1 MLNCTLSAGFLR
13 WPNQGTDCPP
23 EKPQKA
29 VVPGRPG
36 PKNEVFFFSFKGDFI
51 FLQSALGDIAI
62 ASPRLLG
69 VCSASRFRRSCM
81 DPRTRGPWPPSTR
94 WTSCPRHARALQN
107 QGSLQKPKWPSAPVS
122 LRALS
127 PGSLDPTWQTET
139 PIYTPKAALDR
150 LGLLLYKPL
159 SNWKVKFPCTNL
171 RGWLLEC
178 STAVPSSPSAPPQ
191 RATFGQWMPL
201 RVI

>member
-94 WTSCPRHARALQN
+94 WTSCPSELVPPHSFSENHSPSPFRTSEETVSAGFWETARRVPLEA
-107 QGSLQKPKWPSAPVS
+107 
-122 LRALS
+122 
-127 PGSLDPTWQTET
+127 
-139 PIYTPKAALDR
+139 
-150 LGLLLYKPL
+150 LLYNVSPAQTVRKE
-159 SNWKVKFPCTNL
+159 FT
-171 RGWLLEC
+171 LE
-178 STAVPSSPSAPPQ
+178 
-191 RATFGQWMPL
+191 
-201 RVI
+201 